1 MRGFVILSLMLTA
14 TVAPAYAAEPQKPEK
29 VLCRSERV
37 LGSNLTERVCKT
49 KTQWEEE
56 KKRSREYLE
65 AARPIPAPIPPR

>member
-1 MRGFVILSLMLTA
+1 MRGFVILSGMLLVTA
-14 TVAPAYAAEPQKPEK
+14 APAYAGDPIKPDK
-29 VLCRSERV
+29 VLCRSTRV

-49 KTQWEEE
+49 KAQWDEE

>member
-1 MRGFVILSLMLTA
+1 MLTA
-14 TVAPAYAAEPQKPEK
+14 TVMPASAAEPPKPDK

-49 KTQWEEE
+49 KAQWDEE